1 MSCDIAPWAFS
12 AKASIAAASAQPLT
26 LAARLRL
33 TGGRRA

>member
-1 MSCDIAPWAFS
+1 MSCHAAPRGFS

-26 LAARLRL
+26 FAARLLL